1 MSSAYSTSETLPA
14 LAARCRPRDGGN
26 ILAPSVKAAMS
37 GLAHADEGGEHA
49 AATGPVVALMVLM
62 ELATPERAELRRIQ
76 RDFLLAADG
85 TGYWWV
91 YDEGSSLPE

>member
-1 MSSAYSTSETLPA
+1 
-14 LAARCRPRDGGN
+14 
-26 ILAPSVKAAMS
+26 MS

-76 RDFLLAADG
+76 RDSLLAADG
-85 TGYWWV
+85 TEYRWV
-91 YDEGSSLPE
+91 YDEGGSLPE

>member
-1 MSSAYSTSETLPA
+1 
-14 LAARCRPRDGGN
+14 
-26 ILAPSVKAAMS
+26 MS

-76 RDFLLAADG
+76 RDLLLAADG